1 MPLASVWPPA
11 RRLLLPSR
19 VTPVSPACTLV
30 SLPEVLAV
38 GGVVSR
44 TSTGSKIS
52 RAGSPWLSVTRSWM
66 EKSLVLR
73 AARSDG
79 QVIVCVGLAGLSKL
93 RAGLDVHVHS

>member
-44 TSTGSKIS
+44 TVTGSEVS
-52 RAGSPWLSVTRSWM
+52 GASPWLSVTRSWM
-66 EKSLVLR
+66 EKFLVLR